1 MVEPGL
7 QGWSIHPELC
17 GRFVEVRCPRERFAE
32 GVEVDQTSRHGCV
45 DLVLF
50 ACREHWVVGD
60 GAAADVFDFVG
71 DGAAPFGL
79 QEPAVDGDGLVV
91 EVGEPYQIER

>member
-7 QGWSIHPELC
+7 QGWSVHPELC
-17 GRFVEVRCPRERFAE
+17 GRFVEVRCPGERFAE
-32 GVEVDQTSRHGCV
+32 GVEVDQTSRYGGV
-45 DLVLF
+45 NLGLF
-50 ACREHWVVGD
+50 TCRKYWVVGD

-79 QEPAVDGDGLVV
+79 QESAVDGDGLVV